1 MILKKIEIKN
11 FKSIKEIDFE
21 VKKYGDSYTSFLLG
35 VNEVGKSN
43 ILQAISFMNTPK
55 EQLNFSYLHNQKI
68 EDQERINFNFYLE
81 FEKDEAY
88 LNDIRKLYVNGDLL
102 DFEITNIYKNNFLEK
117 SKNIFDEY
125 YYFDVNINSNVYIK
139 MNSSKKIEIAKDNDV
154 ISSFELLD
162 KINFYT
168 YFGSEIA
175 NIINNYEP
183 KVSYWKPSD
192 EYLISSSIDLK
203 AFKTNINSNIPLK
216 NIFVLSNYD
225 TQEKIS
231 AKIDEILLSDKK
243 RSKLQSELT
252 DNTTEYIKNIWKH
265 SISFLIE
272 ISETGNLTIFV
283 KDDGKN
289 NKHERY
295 SMSDRSEGFKQFIS
309 LILSLSIE
317 TKKYNQSKR
326 LIIIDEPENH
336 LHPSGIRDLSK
347 ELISIG
353 ENNYLFV
360 STHSPYMIDY
370 KHKERHIIIKKDAY
384 ANTIKKE
391 IRAEIDLRDD
401 EVLNQAFG
409 MNVYRDLLNQK
420 RLLVEGASDNIILS
434 KAFYSKNEY
443 YGITNGKGSNII
455 HIASLF
461 NDNELAIL
469 VLVDDDEDGKRYKDD
484 ILKIKGVFTNNN
496 VFTLRDLVEDIV
508 ENGTIEDC
516 LGKGFIQSKFSIEFK
531 NKFEK
536 DSDLELKEDEPFMSQ
551 IKGYLQKD
559 GIEKNI
565 VDEFLNNLK
574 IVISETIDIKGNWN
588 TKFPLLEKLVNK
600 IKEKIDL
607 I

>member
-81 FEKDEAY
+81 FEKDETY
-88 LNDIRKLYVNGDLL
+88 LNDIRKRYVNGDLL

-125 YYFDVNINSNVYIK
+125 YYFDVNINSEVYIK
-139 MNSSKKIEIAKDNDV
+139 MNSSKKIEISKNND
-154 ISSFELLD
+154 INNSFEFLD
-162 KINFYT
+162 ENNFYT
-168 YFGSEIA
+168 YFGSDVA
-175 NIINNYEP
+175 NIISNYEP

-203 AFKTNINSNIPLK
+203 TFKTNINSNIPLK

-317 TKKYNQSKR
+317 TKKYNQSKK

-353 ENNYLFV
+353 ANNYLFV
-360 STHSPYMIDY
+360 STHSPYMIDH

-434 KAFYSKNEY
+434 KAFYASNEY

-455 HIASLF
+455 NIASLF

-469 VLVDDDEDGKRYKDD
+469 VLVDDDEDGKKYKED

-516 LGKGFIQSKFSIEFK
+516 LGKGFIQSKFNIEFK

-536 DSDLELKEDEPFMSQ
+536 DSDLELKEDKPFMSQ
-551 IKGYLQKD
+551 IKVYLQKYD
-559 GIEKNI
+559 IEKNI

-574 IVISETIDIKGNWN
+574 IVISETIEIKGNWN
-588 TKFPLLEKLVNK
+588 TKFPLLEKLINK
-600 IKEKIDL
+600 IKDKI
-607 I
+607 

>member
-55 EQLNFSYLHNQKI
+55 EQLKFSYLHNQKI

-81 FEKDEAY
+81 FEKDETY
-88 LNDIRKLYVNGDLL
+88 LNDIRKRYVNGDLL

-175 NIINNYEP
+175 SIINNYEP

-203 AFKTNINSNIPLK
+203 IFKTNINSNIPLK

-353 ENNYLFV
+353 ANNYLFV
-360 STHSPYMIDY
+360 STHSPYMIDH

-434 KAFYSKNEY
+434 KAFYASNEY

-455 HIASLF
+455 NIASLF

-469 VLVDDDEDGKRYKDD
+469 VLVDDDEDGKKYKED

-516 LGKGFIQSKFSIEFK
+516 LGKGFIQSKFNIEFK

-536 DSDLELKEDEPFMSQ
+536 DSDLELKEDKPFMSQ
-551 IKGYLQKD
+551 IKVYLQKYD
-559 GIEKNI
+559 IEKNI

-574 IVISETIDIKGNWN
+574 IVISETIEIKGNWN
-588 TKFPLLEKLVNK
+588 TKFPLLEKLINK

>member
-81 FEKDEAY
+81 FEKDETY
-88 LNDIRKLYVNGDLL
+88 LNDIRKRYVNGDLL

-125 YYFDVNINSNVYIK
+125 YYFDVNINSEVYIK
-139 MNSSKKIEIAKDNDV
+139 MNSSKKIEISKNND
-154 ISSFELLD
+154 INNSFEFLD
-162 KINFYT
+162 ENNFYT
-168 YFGSEIA
+168 YFGSDVA
-175 NIINNYEP
+175 NIISNYEP

-203 AFKTNINSNIPLK
+203 TFKTNINSNIPLK

-317 TKKYNQSKR
+317 TKKYNQSKK

-353 ENNYLFV
+353 ANNYLFV
-360 STHSPYMIDY
+360 STHSPYMIDH

-434 KAFYSKNEY
+434 KAFYASNEY

-469 VLVDDDEDGKRYKDD
+469 VLVDDDEDGKKYKED

-516 LGKGFIQSKFSIEFK
+516 LGKGFIQSKFNIEFK

-536 DSDLELKEDEPFMSQ
+536 DSDLELKEDKPFMSQ
-551 IKGYLQKD
+551 IKVYLQKYD
-559 GIEKNI
+559 IEKNI

-574 IVISETIDIKGNWN
+574 IVISETIEIKGNWN
-588 TKFPLLEKLVNK
+588 TKFPLLEKLINK
-600 IKEKIDL
+600 IKDKI
-607 I
+607 

>member
-21 VKKYGDSYTSFLLG
+21 IKKHGDSYTNFLLG
-35 VNEVGKSN
+35 VNEAGKSN
-43 ILQAISFMNTPK
+43 ILQAISFMDTPK
-55 EQLNFSYLHNQKI
+55 EKFNFSILHNQKI
-68 EDQERINFNFYLE
+68 EDEEIVNLDFHLE

-88 LNDIRKLYVNGDLL
+88 LDDIRKLCLNGNLL
-102 DFEITNIYKNNFLEK
+102 DFEIKNIHKNIFLEK

-162 KINFYT
+162 VNNFEI
-168 YFGSEIA
+168 YFGTILY
-175 NIINNYEP
+175 NILNKYEP
-183 KVSYWKPSD
+183 KASYWKPSD

-203 AFKTNINSNIPLK
+203 TFKTNINSNIPLK

-317 TKKYNQSKR
+317 TKKNNQSKR

-353 ENNYLFV
+353 KNNYLFV
-360 STHSPYMIDY
+360 STHSPYMIDH
-370 KHKERHIIIKKDAY
+370 KHKERHIIIKKDSH

-391 IRAEIDLRDD
+391 IREEIDLRDD
-401 EVLNQAFG
+401 EVLSQAFG
-409 MNVYRDLLNQK
+409 MNVYKDLLNTK
-420 RLLVEGASDNIILS
+420 RLLLEGASDKIILS
-434 KAFYSKNEY
+434 KAFKANELD
-443 YGITNGKGSNII
+443 YGITNGKGSNIVN
-455 HIASLF
+455 IASLF
-461 NDNELAIL
+461 NDEDISIL
-469 VLVDDDEDGKRYKDD
+469 VIVDDDDDGMKYKED
-484 ILKIKGVFTNNN
+484 ILKIKGVYNNNN
-496 VFTLRDLVEDIV
+496 VFTLRDLVGDIV
-508 ENGTIEDC
+508 PKGTIEDC
-516 LGKGFIQSKFSIEFK
+516 LGKNYIQSKFNSEFK
-531 NKFEK
+531 IKFDK

-551 IKGYLQKD
+551 IKLYLQRDKID
-559 GIEKNI
+559 KNEINAFIE
-565 VDEFLNNLK
+565 DLK
-574 IVISETIDIKGNWN
+574 IVISEDIEIKGTTLN
-588 TKFPLLEKLVNK
+588 TRFPLLDQLVSK
-600 IKEKIDL
+600 IKEKI
-607 I
+607 

>member
-81 FEKDEAY
+81 FEKDETY
-88 LNDIRKLYVNGDLL
+88 LNDIRKRYVNGDLL

-125 YYFDVNINSNVYIK
+125 YYFDVNINSEVYIK
-139 MNSSKKIEIAKDNDV
+139 MNSSKKIEISKNND
-154 ISSFELLD
+154 INNSFEFLD
-162 KINFYT
+162 ENNFYT
-168 YFGSEIA
+168 YFGSDVA
-175 NIINNYEP
+175 NIISNYEP

-203 AFKTNINSNIPLK
+203 TFKTNINSNIPLK

-317 TKKYNQSKR
+317 TKKYNQSKK

-353 ENNYLFV
+353 ANNYLFV
-360 STHSPYMIDY
+360 STHSPYMIDH

-434 KAFYSKNEY
+434 KAFYASNEY

-455 HIASLF
+455 NIASLF

-469 VLVDDDEDGKRYKDD
+469 VLVDDDEDGKKYKED

-516 LGKGFIQSKFSIEFK
+516 LGKGFIQSKFNIEFK

-536 DSDLELKEDEPFMSQ
+536 DSDLELKEDKPFMSQ
-551 IKGYLQKD
+551 IKVYLQKYD
-559 GIEKNI
+559 IEKNI

-574 IVISETIDIKGNWN
+574 IVISETIEIKGNWN
-588 TKFPLLEKLVNK
+588 TKFPLLEKLINK
-600 IKEKIDL
+600 IKEKI
-607 I
+607 

>member
-81 FEKDEAY
+81 FEKDETY

-139 MNSSKKIEIAKDNDV
+139 MNSSKKIEIAKNNDV

-175 NIINNYEP
+175 SIINNYEP

-434 KAFYSKNEY
+434 KAFYASNEY

-496 VFTLRDLVEDIV
+496 VFTLRDLVEDIA

-588 TKFPLLEKLVNK
+588 TKFPLLEKLINK

>member
-81 FEKDEAY
+81 FEKDETY
-88 LNDIRKLYVNGDLL
+88 LNDIRKRYVNGDLL

-125 YYFDVNINSNVYIK
+125 YYFDVNINSEVYIK
-139 MNSSKKIEIAKDNDV
+139 MNSSKKIEISKNND
-154 ISSFELLD
+154 INNSFEFLD
-162 KINFYT
+162 ENNFYT
-168 YFGSEIA
+168 YFGSDVA
-175 NIINNYEP
+175 NIISNYEP

-203 AFKTNINSNIPLK
+203 TFKTNINSNIPLK

-353 ENNYLFV
+353 ANNYLFV
-360 STHSPYMIDY
+360 STHSPYMIDH

-434 KAFYSKNEY
+434 KAFYASNEY

-455 HIASLF
+455 NIASLF

-469 VLVDDDEDGKRYKDD
+469 VLVDDDEDGKKYKED

-516 LGKGFIQSKFSIEFK
+516 LGKGFIQSKFNIEFK

-536 DSDLELKEDEPFMSQ
+536 DSDLELKEDKPFMSQ
-551 IKGYLQKD
+551 IKVYLQKYD
-559 GIEKNI
+559 IEKNI

-574 IVISETIDIKGNWN
+574 IVISETIEIKGNWN
-588 TKFPLLEKLVNK
+588 TKFPLLEKLINK
-600 IKEKIDL
+600 IKDKI
-607 I
+607 

>member
-81 FEKDEAY
+81 FEKDETY

-139 MNSSKKIEIAKDNDV
+139 MNSSKKIEIAKNNDV

-360 STHSPYMIDY
+360 STHSPYMIDH

-434 KAFYSKNEY
+434 KAFYASNEY

-588 TKFPLLEKLVNK
+588 TKFPLLEKLINK

>member
-125 YYFDVNINSNVYIK
+125 YYFDVNINSEVYIK
-139 MNSSKKIEIAKDNDV
+139 MNSSKKIEISKNND
-154 ISSFELLD
+154 INNSFEFLD
-162 KINFYT
+162 ENNFYT
-168 YFGSEIA
+168 YFGSDVA
-175 NIINNYEP
+175 NIISNYEP

-203 AFKTNINSNIPLK
+203 TFKTNINSNIPLK

-317 TKKYNQSKR
+317 TKKYNQSKK

-353 ENNYLFV
+353 ANNYLFV
-360 STHSPYMIDY
+360 STHSPYMIDH

-434 KAFYSKNEY
+434 KAFYASNEY

-455 HIASLF
+455 NIASLF

-516 LGKGFIQSKFSIEFK
+516 LGKGFIQSKFNIEFK

-536 DSDLELKEDEPFMSQ
+536 DSDLELKEDKPFMSQ
-551 IKGYLQKD
+551 IKVYLQKYD
-559 GIEKNI
+559 IEKNI

-574 IVISETIDIKGNWN
+574 IVISETIEIKGNWN
-588 TKFPLLEKLVNK
+588 TKFPLLEKLINK
-600 IKEKIDL
+600 IKDKI
-607 I
+607 

>member
-81 FEKDEAY
+81 FEKDETY
-88 LNDIRKLYVNGDLL
+88 LNDIRKRYVNGDLL

-125 YYFDVNINSNVYIK
+125 YYFDVNINSEVYIK
-139 MNSSKKIEIAKDNDV
+139 MNSSKKIEISKNND
-154 ISSFELLD
+154 INNSFEFLD
-162 KINFYT
+162 ENNFYT
-168 YFGSEIA
+168 YFGSDVA
-175 NIINNYEP
+175 NIISNYEP

-203 AFKTNINSNIPLK
+203 TFKTNINSNIPLK

-317 TKKYNQSKR
+317 TKKYNQSKK

-353 ENNYLFV
+353 ANNYLFV
-360 STHSPYMIDY
+360 STHSPYMIDH

-434 KAFYSKNEY
+434 KAFYASNEY

-455 HIASLF
+455 NIASLF

-469 VLVDDDEDGKRYKDD
+469 VLVDDDEDGKKYKED

-516 LGKGFIQSKFSIEFK
+516 LSKGFIQSKFNIEFK

-536 DSDLELKEDEPFMSQ
+536 DSDLELKEDKPFMSQ
-551 IKGYLQKD
+551 IKVYLQKYD
-559 GIEKNI
+559 IEKNI

-574 IVISETIDIKGNWN
+574 IVISETIEIKGNWN
-588 TKFPLLEKLVNK
+588 TKFPLLEKLINK
-600 IKEKIDL
+600 IKDKI
-607 I
+607 

>member
-81 FEKDEAY
+81 FEKDETY

-139 MNSSKKIEIAKDNDV
+139 MNSSKKIEIAKNNDV

-175 NIINNYEP
+175 SIINNYEP

-434 KAFYSKNEY
+434 KAFYASNEY

-588 TKFPLLEKLVNK
+588 TKFPLLEKLINK

>member
-81 FEKDEAY
+81 FEKDETY
-88 LNDIRKLYVNGDLL
+88 LNDIRKRYVNGDLL

-125 YYFDVNINSNVYIK
+125 YYFDVNINSEVYIK
-139 MNSSKKIEIAKDNDV
+139 MNSSKKIEISKNND
-154 ISSFELLD
+154 INNSFEFLD
-162 KINFYT
+162 ENNFYT
-168 YFGSEIA
+168 YFGSDVA
-175 NIINNYEP
+175 NIISNYEP

-203 AFKTNINSNIPLK
+203 TFKTNINSNIPLK

-360 STHSPYMIDY
+360 STHSPYMIDH

-434 KAFYSKNEY
+434 KAFYASNEY

-455 HIASLF
+455 NIASLF

-469 VLVDDDEDGKRYKDD
+469 VLVDDDEDGKKYKED

-516 LGKGFIQSKFSIEFK
+516 LGKGFIQSKFNIEFK

-536 DSDLELKEDEPFMSQ
+536 DSDLELKEDKPFMSQ
-551 IKGYLQKD
+551 IKVYLQKYD
-559 GIEKNI
+559 IEKNI

-574 IVISETIDIKGNWN
+574 IVISETIEIKGNWN
-588 TKFPLLEKLVNK
+588 TKFPLLEKLINK
-600 IKEKIDL
+600 IKDKI
-607 I
+607 

>member
-11 FKSIKEIDFE
+11 FISIKEIDFE

-231 AKIDEILLSDKK
+231 AKIDEILLNDKK